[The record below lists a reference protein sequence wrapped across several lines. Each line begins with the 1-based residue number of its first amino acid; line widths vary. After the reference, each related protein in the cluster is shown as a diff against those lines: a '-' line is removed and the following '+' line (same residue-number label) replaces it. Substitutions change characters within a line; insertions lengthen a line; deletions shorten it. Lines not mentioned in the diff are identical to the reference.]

1 MYLSAAVALRYTGY
15 KGRRNVPLRKGIE
28 VTGEQVPVVRISGL
42 GYRYRGQKGAAL
54 QGVDLEIGEGEFVV
68 LWDPRGRERV
78 PSASHLTGS
87 SRTSFE
93 VGWKG
98 RCGFVAALP
107 ARER

>member
-1 MYLSAAVALRYTGY
+1 M
-15 KGRRNVPLRKGIE
+15 PLRKGIE
-28 VTGEQVPVVRISGL
+28 VSGEKEPVVRINGL

-87 SRTSFE
+87 SCTFFG
-93 VGWKG
+93 VGCKG

-107 ARER
+107 GREG